1 MRAPIDTAVVMAGG
15 QGMRLRPYTT
25 VLPKPLMPIGDRAL
39 LEILLRQLQAAG
51 VRRVIVSVN
60 HLAHLIRAVLDHAA
74 LDGLEID
81 YQYED
86 APLGTCGALTLM
98 HDRLPERFLVVN
110 GDLLSDYPIA
120 TLLERHADSDA
131 GLSLGTRI
139 ARQSVSFGVIRRD
152 DDGRMSD
159 YVEKPAQDYELSIGL
174 YAVERRSVEDFL
186 KPGAYADMPD
196 LIRLLLAD
204 GRTVQAL
211 PSDCTWIDIGHPE
224 DYQRAQE
231 MFEHDGARFLDG
243 CTR

>member
-1 MRAPIDTAVVMAGG
+1 MRAPIDTAVIMAGG

-25 VLPKPLMPIGDRAL
+25 VLPKPLMPIGDRSL

-159 YVEKPAQDYELSIGL
+159 
-174 YAVERRSVEDFL
+174 FL

-196 LIRLLLAD
+196 LSRLLLAD

-243 CTR
+243 CAR